1 MGAEPVRGAAARG
14 LARRREAEL
23 RPREPPPVRRREVGV
38 RVDRVERP
46 EDVAIG
52 RGRRCTVR
60 PPLRREPGRLGAC
73 GRLRRLAFA
82 LRLAP
87 AQLLDAQERLRPAA
101 GTEQLLQ
108 QVVATGAGHARTVDT
123 AASGSREN
131 GLVAPPLTLQ
141 GWLRYD
147 VVQRLL
153 ATLPDVRS
161 VLEVG
166 AGGGA
171 LGARLAR
178 RYDYIGVEPDRQSF
192 ARASARI
199 PGRVLRELPPRGAYD
214 LLCAFEVLEHLDDDG
229 AALRDLVQRVT
240 PGGHVL
246 LSVPAWPRLFG
257 ESDRRVGHRRRYT
270 PEALRSL
277 AVSAGLEVVELRLYA
292 FPSGH
297 VLHAVRDVVA
307 RVRPPAGSGGSGRW
321 LQPPERLGGVTWA
334 AALPL
339 RGLQRLFP
347 RRGSSLVL
355 LARRPGQEN
364 VIDSEPRR
372 GSAF

>member
-1 MGAEPVRGAAARG
+1 M
-14 LARRREAEL
+14 
-23 RPREPPPVRRREVGV
+23 
-38 RVDRVERP
+38 
-46 EDVAIG
+46 
-52 RGRRCTVR
+52 
-60 PPLRREPGRLGAC
+60 
-73 GRLRRLAFA
+73 
-82 LRLAP
+82 
-87 AQLLDAQERLRPAA
+87 
-101 GTEQLLQ
+101 
-108 QVVATGAGHARTVDT
+108 
-123 AASGSREN
+123 
-131 GLVAPPLTLQ
+131 APPLTLQ

-355 LARRPGQEN
+355 LARRPG
-364 VIDSEPRR
+364 
-372 GSAF
+372 

>member
-1 MGAEPVRGAAARG
+1 M
-14 LARRREAEL
+14 
-23 RPREPPPVRRREVGV
+23 
-38 RVDRVERP
+38 
-46 EDVAIG
+46 
-52 RGRRCTVR
+52 
-60 PPLRREPGRLGAC
+60 
-73 GRLRRLAFA
+73 
-82 LRLAP
+82 
-87 AQLLDAQERLRPAA
+87 
-101 GTEQLLQ
+101 
-108 QVVATGAGHARTVDT
+108 
-123 AASGSREN
+123 
-131 GLVAPPLTLQ
+131 APPLTLQ

-257 ESDRRVGHRRRYT
+257 ESDRRVEHRRRYT

-355 LARRPGQEN
+355 LARRPG
-364 VIDSEPRR
+364 
-372 GSAF
+372 